1 MQANRPMSWHPG
13 SERLQTSFP
22 PMPTHD
28 STLGNTIAGLENLAV
43 TGTPQPSVEQSIQDA
58 FSMAYGFPLS
68 QTPTGYVQPSTFPQN
83 DPSMAA
89 MSNHLN
95 HPFPP
100 QYTPYDESVSMGYPI
115 LAPEPNYDMYN
126 LISDYG
132 LPPQP
137 QMQPPLDY
145 SSPIEQYQ
153 MPTEVPWQEPTSF
166 AQNAVANQ
174 TPRLPRK
181 KSKELVG
188 LGLYDDKQDD
198 FLSTLNSEPN
208 RESLGKDLKL
218 EETWHPPKDNEEQDA
233 AAAAE
238 EEEEEDAAYSSDEAD
253 EDAPDPSNFITHP
266 STDPPP
272 TFYPTYGDM
281 SNQSFFFN
289 EDEQQLGGHDDAP
302 YVNYVAFG
310 PEGGQP
316 KVQTQPVA
324 GTGTFGWL

>member
-28 STLGNTIAGLENLAV
+28 STLGSTIVGLENLAV

-58 FSMAYGFPLS
+58 FSMACGFPLS
-68 QTPTGYVQPSTFPQN
+68 QTPTGYVQPSTFP
-83 DPSMAA
+83 P
-89 MSNHLN
+89 N
-95 HPFPP
+95 HPSGATMSRHPYQSFPP
-100 QYTPYDESVSMGYPI
+100 QYTPYDDSVPVGYPI
-115 LAPEPNYDMYN
+115 PTPEPNYDVYN

-137 QMQPPLDY
+137 QSQPPFDY
-145 SSPIEQYQ
+145 SSPMEQYQ
-153 MPTEVPWQEPTSF
+153 IPPEVQWQEPTGF
-166 AQNAVANQ
+166 TQNTFINPTSQ
-174 TPRLPRK
+174 LQRK

-218 EETWHPPKDNEEQDA
+218 EETWQPPKDEEQD
-233 AAAAE
+233 AAAE
-238 EEEEEDAAYSSDEAD
+238 EEEEEEEATYSSDEA
-253 EDAPDPSNFITHP
+253 EEEAPEAPSFITP
-266 STDPPP
+266 ASADPPP
-272 TFYPTYGDM
+272 MFYPAYGDM

-289 EDEQQLGGHDDAP
+289 EDEQQLTGHDDAP
-302 YVNYVAFG
+302 YVNYLAFG

-316 KVQTQPVA
+316 KAQPVA
-324 GTGTFGWL
+324 GTGNFAWL